1 LRIEK
6 IRALE
11 TSLYKTLGVQY
22 KLIALGESR
31 FAVCP
36 QVRSCFGADQDE
48 DAIQRGALAELQRKG
63 DRMEFPED
71 LKYSR
76 EHEWAKLE
84 GDGILVGIT
93 DYAQERL
100 GEIVYVELPEEGS
113 QVAFAE
119 AFGVVES
126 TKAVSDLYAPVSG
139 TVVEVND
146 TLLDNPEL
154 INEDPYED
162 GWLIRIAMSDQKEL
176 GKLMDAA
183 QYASFVEEERKKE
196 EE

>member
-1 LRIEK
+1 
-6 IRALE
+6 
-11 TSLYKTLGVQY
+11 
-22 KLIALGESR
+22 
-31 FAVCP
+31 
-36 QVRSCFGADQDE
+36 
-48 DAIQRGALAELQRKG
+48 
-63 DRMEFPED
+63 MEFPED
-71 LKYSR
+71 LKYSK
-76 EHEWAKLE
+76 EHEWARHE
-84 GDGILVGIT
+84 GEGILVGIT

-139 TVVEVND
+139 IVAEVND

-162 GWLIRIAMSDQKEL
+162 GWLIRIAMSDQSEL
-176 GKLMDAA
+176 GKLMNAA
-183 QYASFVEEERKKE
+183 EYTSFVEEEKKKE
-196 EE
+196 ET

>member
-1 LRIEK
+1 
-6 IRALE
+6 
-11 TSLYKTLGVQY
+11 
-22 KLIALGESR
+22 
-31 FAVCP
+31 
-36 QVRSCFGADQDE
+36 
-48 DAIQRGALAELQRKG
+48 
-63 DRMEFPED
+63 MEFPED
-71 LKYSR
+71 LRYSK
-76 EHEWAKLE
+76 EHEWARPE
-84 GDGILVGIT
+84 GDNLLVGIT
-93 DYAQERL
+93 DYAQEQL

-113 QVAFAE
+113 KVSFAE

-162 GWLIRIAMSDQKEL
+162 GWLIRIAMSDEKEL
-176 GKLMDAA
+176 VKLMDAA
-183 QYASFVEEERKKE
+183 EYATFIEEEKAKE

>member
-1 LRIEK
+1 M
-6 IRALE
+6 
-11 TSLYKTLGVQY
+11 
-22 KLIALGESR
+22 
-31 FAVCP
+31 
-36 QVRSCFGADQDE
+36 D
-48 DAIQRGALAELQRKG
+48 
-63 DRMEFPED
+63 FPED
-71 LKYSR
+71 LKYSK
-76 EHEWAKLE
+76 EHEWARPE
-84 GDGILVGIT
+84 SDGVVVGIT
-93 DYAQERL
+93 DYAQESL

-113 QVAFAE
+113 QVSCGE

-162 GWLIRIAMSDQKEL
+162 GWLIRIGMSDEAEL
-176 GKLMDAA
+176 GKLMEAA
-183 QYASFVEEERKKE
+183 QYATFVEEEKNKE

>member
-1 LRIEK
+1 
-6 IRALE
+6 
-11 TSLYKTLGVQY
+11 
-22 KLIALGESR
+22 
-31 FAVCP
+31 
-36 QVRSCFGADQDE
+36 
-48 DAIQRGALAELQRKG
+48 
-63 DRMEFPED
+63 MEFPED
-71 LKYSR
+71 LKYSK
-76 EHEWAKLE
+76 EHEWARPE
-84 GDGILVGIT
+84 SDGVLVGIT
-93 DYAQERL
+93 DYAQESL

-113 QVAFAE
+113 QVSYTE

-162 GWLIRIAMSDQKEL
+162 GWLIRIAMSDESEL
-176 GKLMDAA
+176 AKLMDAA
-183 QYASFVEEERKKE
+183 QYAKFVEEEKNKE

>member
-1 LRIEK
+1 
-6 IRALE
+6 
-11 TSLYKTLGVQY
+11 
-22 KLIALGESR
+22 
-31 FAVCP
+31 
-36 QVRSCFGADQDE
+36 
-48 DAIQRGALAELQRKG
+48 
-63 DRMEFPED
+63 MEFPED
-71 LKYSR
+71 LKYSK
-76 EHEWAKLE
+76 EHEWARPDK
-84 GDGILVGIT
+84 DGLVVGIT
-93 DYAQERL
+93 DYAQDSL

-113 QVAFAE
+113 KVARGE

-139 TVVEVND
+139 TVGEVND

-162 GWLIRIAMSDQKEL
+162 GWLIRITMSDASEI

-183 QYASFVEEERKKE
+183 GYLTFLEEEKNKE